1 MPFKSSAPA
10 AWRLWLTAEKVTING
25 QTATAVGKEDVNTDI
40 FFTEPADVS
49 LRTEQKTRRTS
60 GIAGGKYGSVSTT
73 QTGLIATSNG
83 GAGFTAIIYPRV
95 KSEPPPVV
103 TDLAAG
109 KVTKVQSAAGTDYLF
124 LASAPFAYKDQ
135 EISFSGTVGLVQ
147 IRNNE
152 ASLSLGGQGNLTA
165 FGKTLNRTK

>member
-1 MPFKSSAPA
+1 M
-10 AWRLWLTAEKVTING
+10 
-25 QTATAVGKEDVNTDI
+25 AVGKEDVNTDI
-40 FFTEPADVS
+40 FFTEPADVR
-49 LRTEQKTRRTS
+49 LRTTKNSSDVRYRGRQI
-60 GIAGGKYGSVSTT
+60 GIVSTT
-73 QTGLIATSNG
+73 QTRLIATSNG
-83 GAGFTAIIYPRV
+83 GARFTAIIYPRV

-147 IRNNE
+147 IRNE